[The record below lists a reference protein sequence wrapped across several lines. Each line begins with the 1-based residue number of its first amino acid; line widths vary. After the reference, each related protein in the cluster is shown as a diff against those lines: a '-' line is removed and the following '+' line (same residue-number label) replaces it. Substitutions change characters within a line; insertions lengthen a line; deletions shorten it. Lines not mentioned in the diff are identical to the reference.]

1 MKRFTFAVEAPAI
14 ELLENALNIE
24 SPPIP
29 GLRQVEI

>member
-24 SPPIP
+24 PPTDP
-29 GLRQVEI
+29 RPSAG